1 MATSSAAGG
10 ARAAEEPRPG
20 GYGLPHSRTMLPRH
34 TKIVAT
40 LGPATDRPG
49 VLDQLMAAG
58 LDCARLN
65 CSHGTADDL
74 RRRAREVRA
83 AAEKAGRPVA
93 LMFDLQG
100 PKLRV
105 SADTEQRM
113 VEVGETVTFAGAELP
128 PDADR
133 GTVDFPGFA
142 DLVTERSEIVIGDGV
157 PRMTAVRVDGGAVT
171 TRVVWRGPLSPRK

>member
-49 VLDQLMAAG
+49 VLDQLIAAG
-58 LDCARLN
+58 LPCARLN
-65 CSHGTADDL
+65 CSHGNQDDQ

-83 AAEKAGRPVA
+83 AAERAGRPVA

-100 PKLRV
+100 PKLRL
-105 SADTEQRM
+105 AAETEQRM
-113 VEVGETVTFAGAELP
+113 VEVGDSVTFAGAEVP
-128 PDADR
+128 PEAGR
-133 GTVDFPGFA
+133 IGGDFPGFA
-142 DLVTERSEIVIGDGV
+142 ERLTERSEIVTGEGV
-157 PRMTAVRVDGGAVT
+157 PRMVAERVDDGAVT
-171 TRVVWRGPLSPRK
+171 T